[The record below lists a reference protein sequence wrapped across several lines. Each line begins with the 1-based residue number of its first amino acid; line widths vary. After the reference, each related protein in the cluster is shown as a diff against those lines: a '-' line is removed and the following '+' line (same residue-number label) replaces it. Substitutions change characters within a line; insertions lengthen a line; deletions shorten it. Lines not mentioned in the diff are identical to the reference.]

1 MNRGGLRSQLVA
13 AARNEIG
20 FVLLTAFGVILT
32 AIQVYYTL
40 ADVVEVALAVVGTLA
55 ILLGGAGFGAA
66 LGRERQDEGLRL
78 KTNPLYRRTISLYQG
93 ISDASWE
100 LGQGY
105 RETTE
110 STKPSGQVDG
120 RIVRRRQE
128 RLDMILQQQTKT
140 LDAALDEWR
149 ELLPERVD
157 DTVKKLR
164 KEGRLS

>member
-1 MNRGGLRSQLVA
+1 MHRGGLRSQLVA

-20 FVLLTAFGVILT
+20 FVLLTIFGVILSV
-32 AIQVYYTL
+32 IQVYYTL
-40 ADVVEVALAVVGTLA
+40 EDVVEVALAIVGTLA
-55 ILLGGAGFGAA
+55 TLLGGAGFGAA
-66 LGRERQDEGLRL
+66 LGRERQDEALRL
-78 KTNPLYRRTISLYQG
+78 KLKPLYRRTISLYQS

-105 RETTE
+105 GEIFE
-110 STKPSGQVDG
+110 APKPSGQVDG

-128 RLDMILQQQTKT
+128 RLDVTLQQQTKT

-157 DTVKKLR
+157 DTVRKLR